1 MFKHLVNGICDA
13 GAHVVDLGLATTPMV
28 YYATG
33 KYDFGGSVQITA
45 SHNNAE
51 YNGLKVSSAKAMPV
65 GYDNG
70 LNLLEEYV
78 HNHTPKLAKTR
89 GTVST
94 LDIKEEYLIF
104 LSKWVPEN
112 RTLKVGIDGSNGM
125 AGLFVKK
132 LLGTENVLY
141 INEELDGRFP
151 NHPPNPL
158 VPENIKQLQ
167 ALVRDKACDI
177 GIIFDGDAD
186 RVMFTDEN
194 GTFVSPDLIIALL
207 GHHFLDGTP
216 TRVLQD
222 IRSSKAIGEY
232 LKPMGAEMHT
242 WRVGRAF
249 AAPKLKEIDG
259 LYGGELAGHYYFKD
273 FFYSDSGLLAS
284 LLVLRVLTQ
293 LNKPFSKIIRDIKKY
308 ESSGEINFRIDKK
321 QEAMDAL
328 KEYFSSQ
335 EEPVAFF
342 DFDGYRV
349 EFAEWWFNVR
359 PSNTEPYLRFIAE
372 ARGADLL
379 QEKLQE
385 MRNILDPF
393 I

>member
-1 MFKHLVNGICDA
+1 
-13 GAHVVDLGLATTPMV
+13 
-28 YYATG
+28 
-33 KYDFGGSVQITA
+33 
-45 SHNNAE
+45 
-51 YNGLKVSSAKAMPV
+51 
-65 GYDNG
+65 
-70 LNLLEEYV
+70 
-78 HNHTPKLAKTR
+78 
-89 GTVST
+89 
-94 LDIKEEYLIF
+94 
-104 LSKWVPEN
+104 
-112 RTLKVGIDGSNGM
+112 
-125 AGLFVKK
+125 
-132 LLGTENVLY
+132 
-141 INEELDGRFP
+141 
-151 NHPPNPL
+151 
-158 VPENIKQLQ
+158 
-167 ALVRDKACDI
+167 
-177 GIIFDGDAD
+177 
-186 RVMFTDEN
+186 MFTDEN